1 MFLFRLLNL
10 CKLLAGILVVGCKG
24 SAFFL
29 AQGELISG
37 FATSF
42 LLKRIFFWKWKDK
55 QGRKIN

>member
-42 LLKRIFFWKWKDK
+42 LLKRIFF
-55 QGRKIN
+55 GNGKINKEEK